1 MTEAKI
7 KYLELIQNVIS
18 RMNANSFKIK
28 GWMIT
33 VLSALLALYA
43 NGKND
48 LYIYLA
54 IVPILLFWILDA
66 YYLQQERKYR
76 KLYEDII
83 SEESNVQLFKMSTE
97 NYANIT
103 FVKVLFSKTLLW
115 LYGCVVL
122 LYLLYF
128 LFSKCCVSFSFSI
141 NC

>member
-66 YYLQQERKYR
+66 DYLQQERKYR

>member
-7 KYLELIQNVIS
+7 KHLELIQNVIS